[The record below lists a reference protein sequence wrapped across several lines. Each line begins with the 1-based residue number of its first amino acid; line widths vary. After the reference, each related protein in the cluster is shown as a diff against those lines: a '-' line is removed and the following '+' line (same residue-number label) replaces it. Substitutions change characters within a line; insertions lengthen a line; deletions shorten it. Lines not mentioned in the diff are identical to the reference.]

1 MLGTKADS
9 TASILQLLII
19 LSGRISMNRK
29 KICLSILIISLA
41 VITACGAGQQLNIE
55 SDPSGAE
62 VYLMRRGEYEV
73 NASIDG
79 FGGSFDGDSFEEEFY
94 LLGTTP
100 LEYEFDLTDTESS
113 FYVPGLPAGVSVT
126 KHYQEGIL
134 RVEMDGYETE
144 QRTIQF
150 SNNLFNLVLSLV
162 PVLGDT
168 EGDTGG
174 GEAADEDQRRGG
186 RN

>member
-1 MLGTKADS
+1 
-9 TASILQLLII
+9 
-19 LSGRISMNRK
+19 
-29 KICLSILIISLA
+29 
-41 VITACGAGQQLNIE
+41 
-55 SDPSGAE
+55 
-62 VYLMRRGEYEV
+62 MRRGEYEV

-79 FGGSFDGDSFEEEFY
+79 IGGSVDGDSFEEEFY

-100 LEYEFDLTDTESS
+100 LEYEFNLSDTESS
-113 FYVPGLPAGVSVT
+113 FYIPGIPAGVSTT
-126 KHYQEGIL
+126 KHYHEGIL

-162 PVLGDT
+162 PSQGDT
-168 EGDTGG
+168 EGDSGDR
-174 GEAADEDQRRGG
+174 EAADEEQGRGE

>member
-1 MLGTKADS
+1 
-9 TASILQLLII
+9 
-19 LSGRISMNRK
+19 MNRK
-29 KICLSILIISLA
+29 IICISILIISSA
-41 VITACGAGQQLNIE
+41 AITACGSGQQLTIE
-55 SDPSGAE
+55 SNPSGAE

-79 FGGSFDGDSFEEEFY
+79 FGGSFDSDSFEEEFY

-100 LEYEFDLTDTESS
+100 LEYEFDLSNTESYL
-113 FYVPGLPAGVSVT
+113 YVPGLPAGVSVT
-126 KHYQEGIL
+126 KHYTEGII

-162 PVLGDT
+162 PSLGDA
-168 EGDTGG
+168 EGDS
-174 GEAADEDQRRGG
+174 GG
-186 RN
+186 R

>member
-1 MLGTKADS
+1 
-9 TASILQLLII
+9 
-19 LSGRISMNRK
+19 MNRK
-29 KICLSILIISLA
+29 KSCISILTISFA
-41 VITACGAGQQLNIE
+41 AITACGSGQQLNIE

-100 LEYEFDLTDTESS
+100 LEYEFDLSDTESS
-113 FYVPGLPAGVSVT
+113 FFLPGLPAGVSVT
-126 KHYQEGIL
+126 KHYREGIL
-134 RVEMDGYETE
+134 KVEMDGYETE

-150 SNNLFNLVLSLV
+150 SDNLFNLVLSLV
-162 PVLGDT
+162 PSQGNE
-168 EGDTGG
+168 EGDSEGR
-174 GEAADEDQRRGG
+174 EAADEDQGRGV

>member
-1 MLGTKADS
+1 MNVKN
-9 TASILQLLII
+9 IL
-19 LSGRISMNRK
+19 ISV
-29 KICLSILIISLA
+29 LIISFA
-41 VITACGAGQQLNIE
+41 AITACGAGQQLVID

-79 FGGSFDGDSFEEEFY
+79 IGGSFDGDSFEEDFY

-113 FYVPGLPAGVSVT
+113 FYIPGVPAGLSVT

-134 RVEMDGYETE
+134 RVEMNGYETE
-144 QRTIQF
+144 ERTIQF

-162 PVLGDT
+162 PSLGEP
-168 EGDTGG
+168 EGGSEG
-174 GEAADEDQRRGG
+174 REAGEEDQGRGE
-186 RN
+186 RS

>member
-1 MLGTKADS
+1 
-9 TASILQLLII
+9 
-19 LSGRISMNRK
+19 MNRK
-29 KICLSILIISLA
+29 NIRISVLIISFA
-41 VITACGAGQQLNIE
+41 AITACGSGQQLAIE
-55 SDPSGAE
+55 SDPGGAE

-100 LEYEFDLTDTESS
+100 LEYEFDLSDTESS
-113 FYVPGLPAGVSVT
+113 FYIPGLPAGVSVT
-126 KHYQEGIL
+126 KHYKEGIL

-162 PVLGDT
+162 PLPGDA
-168 EGDTGG
+168 EGDS
-174 GEAADEDQRRGG
+174 RG
-186 RN
+186 R

>member
-1 MLGTKADS
+1 MNGKKIFV
-9 TASILQLLII
+9 SILVT
-19 LSGRISMNRK
+19 SF
-29 KICLSILIISLA
+29 A
-41 VITACGAGQQLNIE
+41 AITACGSGQQLVID

-73 NASIDG
+73 NASVDG
-79 FGGSFDGDSFEEEFY
+79 ISGNFDGDSFEEDFY

-113 FYVPGLPAGVSVT
+113 FYIPGVPAGLSVT

-134 RVEMDGYETE
+134 RVEMNGYATE
-144 QRTIQF
+144 ERTIQF
-150 SNNLFNLVLSLV
+150 SNNLFNLVLSLIPSV
-162 PVLGDT
+162 EST
-168 EGDTGG
+168 ESGSEGR
-174 GEAADEDQRRGG
+174 EAGDEDQARGE